1 MVIGRRWAARGWP
14 RGRRR
19 RCARAR
25 GPARRLGTDIHK
37 LGPQEELD
45 VGDDPSH
52 TRSWPGTENTATWGA
67 CSTSQLIRCRRGRR
81 STKGVHARL
90 VVSSVRAD
98 RYCGLPKDMLGATR
112 VRPGSRPVR
121 LNEVAAVDGPQA
133 RKTKKFSRKDAAP
146 TPKNW
151 WVIDPW
157 CVGGAL
163 SAEAPRETPHA
174 ERAGRPP
181 DDDGARRR
189 GLPPRVDV

>member
-52 TRSWPGTENTATWGA
+52 TRSWPGTENTADLGRVLDVPTHSMSAWKTQHQGRPRAARRQFGA
-67 CSTSQLIRCRRGRR
+67 CRPLLRPPER
-81 STKGVHARL
+81 HAR
-90 VVSSVRAD
+90 
-98 RYCGLPKDMLGATR
+98 ATR
-112 VRPGSRPVR
+112 VRAGSRPVR

-146 TPKNW
+146 TKKNW
-151 WVIDPW
+151 WAIDPW
-157 CVGGAL
+157 YVRGTL
-163 SAEAPRETPHA
+163 SAEAL
-174 ERAGRPP
+174 
-181 DDDGARRR
+181 D
-189 GLPPRVDV
+189 